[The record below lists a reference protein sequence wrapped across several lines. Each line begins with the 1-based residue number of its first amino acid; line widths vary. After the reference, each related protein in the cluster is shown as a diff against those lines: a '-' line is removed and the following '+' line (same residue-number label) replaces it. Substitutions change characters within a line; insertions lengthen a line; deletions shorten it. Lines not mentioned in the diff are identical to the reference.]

1 MPLFPQVSSNSFCM
15 GWEEG
20 VYRWE
25 IQERT
30 LRVKSSLRSL
40 MIEGRV
46 RPLREKAPLSQT
58 EGYRSLDGLCHPL
71 YPGSSLFPVFSCL
84 GGSGA

>member
-1 MPLFPQVSSNSFCM
+1 M
-15 GWEEG
+15 
-20 VYRWE
+20 YRWE
-25 IQERT
+25 IQERI

-40 MIEGRV
+40 MIEGGV

-58 EGYRSLDGLCHPL
+58 EGYQSLDGLCHPL
-71 YPGSSLFPVFSCL
+71 HPGSSLFQVFSCL